1 MSDLQESIAE
11 FIAARVGKASIAP
24 GASLIESGLLDSLI
38 VLEVVGYLEAEFGV
52 EFRPEHIT
60 LENFETV
67 VAIESLVNQQRAAC
81 A

>member
-1 MSDLQESIAE
+1 MSDLQENIAE

-24 GASLIESGLLDSLI
+24 TASLIESGLVDSLI

-52 EFRPEHIT
+52 EFTPEDIT

-67 VAIESLVNQQRAAC
+67 EAIETLVRQQRAAS